1 MNRINNYVLNGAIA
15 LLSTAGFVACSSSD
29 DVTDAPV
36 NPTYDGKSVKTQFAI
51 NIATPSNGKTRM
63 SAVNTQNGGNFLGM
77 KNIFLIP
84 FVDEP
89 KASLNGTIDRTNYT
103 FPSSVIKLAELSDN
117 DIDNT
122 TNDKNYHIY
131 NDVNV
136 PIGTKNFLFYG
147 TSPISQSTYK
157 AKGALKVTDLTT
169 LTQNSTS
176 SISYSLVDIAAT
188 SGTNN
193 ELTSTQTAFATYL
206 SGIADADGWSTITE
220 DVNTTLFNAY
230 KNFTEAPTNGGLR
243 AGSAAAIKEMIQS
256 LTTIVNPLKTKDGET
271 PTTVS
276 GVADKIIEKIKT
288 SYFDIDA
295 NGNVSWKTSLGTE
308 TTTFPTNLGLPEGCM
323 ILTISNGDF
332 SYVSQPIMPSSGS
345 STINLYDITYPAAI
359 AYRANTELAAK
370 SEEVSSWPTQYD
382 TWENSN
388 WDGWGNEVLAT
399 TRSIALKKNIQYG
412 VAQMVTQIKTASSIL
427 NDNSTDNRVSVN
439 DNSFPVTGI
448 LVGGQRQSIDW
459 EFLPEEGSSQRVI
472 YDADIPSDTYAAS
485 TGWSNP
491 IYTLVFDN
499 YVDGANDAQETV
511 RIAVELQNNSTADFT
526 GVDGIVAQGQ
536 KFYLIAELN
545 PKASSGL
552 TAISWPESNTNRF
565 PQFKINRTFVQDYKT
580 CVNLT
585 INTLKNAYV
594 TIPDLRSVKLQ
605 LGLSVDLK
613 WQTGLAFDVPLG
625 GTTN

>member
-1 MNRINNYVLNGAIA
+1 MKTINHYVLNGAIA
-15 LLSTAGFVACSSSD
+15 LLSTAGLVACSSSD
-29 DVTDAPV
+29 DVTDAPI

-63 SAVNTQNGGNFLGM
+63 SAENTQNGSNFLGM
-77 KNIFLIP
+77 KNIYLIP

-89 KASLNGTIDRTNYT
+89 KASLNGTTDRTDYK
-103 FPSSVIKLAELSDN
+103 FPSSVIKLDDLSDIN
-117 DIDNT
+117 NT

-157 AKGALKVTDLTT
+157 TNGALKVTDLTS

-188 SGTNN
+188 SGDNN
-193 ELTSTQTAFATYL
+193 ALTSTQTAFESYL
-206 SGIADADGWSTITE
+206 SSIADANGWSTITE
-220 DVNTTLFNAY
+220 NENETLFNAY

-256 LTTIVNPLKTKDGET
+256 LTTIVYPLRTKSE
-271 PTTVS
+271 PATTVS
-276 GVADKIIEKIKT
+276 GIADKIIE
-288 SYFDIDA
+288 
-295 NGNVSWKTSLGTE
+295 NGNVSWKTSVEAGTK
-308 TTTFPTNLGLPEGCM
+308 TFPTNLGLPEGCM

-332 SYVSQPIMPSSGS
+332 SYVSQPTMPSSGS

-370 SEEVSSWPTQYD
+370 SEEVSSWPTQYS
-382 TWENSN
+382 TWESSN
-388 WDGWGNEVLAT
+388 WDGWENAVSVT

-412 VAQMVTQIKTASSIL
+412 VAQMVTKIKTASSIL
-427 NDNSTDNRVSVN
+427 NDNSQDNRVSVN
-439 DNSFPVTGI
+439 TNSFPVTGI

-459 EFLPEEGSSQRVI
+459 EFLPDAGSTQRVI
-472 YDADIPSDTYAAS
+472 YDAAIPSGIYAAS
-485 TGWSNP
+485 TGWSDP

-499 YVDGANDAQETV
+499 YVDGDKNAQETV

-526 GVDGIVAQGQ
+526 GVDGIVAAGQ

-545 PKASSGL
+545 PKAPRL
-552 TAISWPESNTNRF
+552 TAIDWPNSNTNRF
-565 PQFKINRTFVQDYKT
+565 PQFGIDRTFVQDYKT

-605 LGLSVDLK
+605 LGLSVDLQ
-613 WQTGLAFDVPLG
+613 WQNGLTFDVPLG
-625 GTTN
+625 GTN

>member
-1 MNRINNYVLNGAIA
+1 MKRINHYVLNGAIA
-15 LLSTAGFVACSSSD
+15 LLSTAGLVACSSD

-51 NIATPSNGKTRM
+51 NIATPSNSQTRM
-63 SAVNTQNGGNFLGM
+63 SAENTQNGGNFLGM
-77 KNIFLIP
+77 ENIYLIP
-84 FVDEP
+84 FVNEP
-89 KASLNGTIDRTNYT
+89 EASLNGTTERTNYT
-103 FPSSVIKLAELSDN
+103 FPSSVIELTKLLGS
-117 DIDNT
+117 DIDNIT
-122 TNDKNYHIY
+122 DKKNYHIY
-131 NDVNV
+131 YDVNV

-147 TSPISQSTYK
+147 TSPISESTYK
-157 AKGALKVTDLTT
+157 TKGALKVTNLTT

-176 SISYSLVDIAAT
+176 AISYSLVDIAAT

-193 ELTSTQTAFATYL
+193 AITSTQTGFANYL
-206 SGIADADGWSTITE
+206 SAIAKADGWSTIAE
-220 DVNTTLFNAY
+220 NENATLFNAY
-230 KNFTEAPTNGGLR
+230 KNFTVAPTNGGLR

-271 PTTVS
+271 ATNVS
-276 GVADKIIEKIKT
+276 GVADKIIEKIKA
-288 SYFDIDA
+288 SYFEI
-295 NGNVSWKTSLGTE
+295 NEGVVSWLTSLGEE
-308 TTTFPTNLGLPEGCM
+308 TTKFPTNLGLPEGCM
-323 ILTISNGDF
+323 ILNCTDGNF
-332 SYVSQPIMPSSGS
+332 SYVSQPTMPSSGS

-370 SEEVSSWPTQYD
+370 SEEVSSWPTQYGN
-382 TWENSN
+382 WENSN
-388 WDGWGNEVLAT
+388 WEGWGNEVSVT

-412 VAQMVTQIKTASSIL
+412 VAQMVTKIKTASSIL

-439 DNSFPVTGI
+439 AESFPVTGI
-448 LVGGQRQSIDW
+448 LVGGQKQSIDW
-459 EFLPEEGSSQRVI
+459 EFLPKGSTQRVI
-472 YDADIPSDTYAAS
+472 YDADIPSGTYAAS

-499 YVDGANDAQETV
+499 YVDGAINDQETV

-526 GVDGIVAQGQ
+526 GVDGIVAAGQ

-605 LGLSVDLK
+605 LGLSVDLQ
-613 WQTGLAFDVPLG
+613 WQSGLTFNVPLG
-625 GTTN
+625 GTD

>member
-15 LLSTAGFVACSSSD
+15 LLSTAGLVACSSSD

-36 NPTYDGKSVKTQFAI
+36 NPSYDGKSVKTQFAI
-51 NIATPSNGKTRM
+51 NIATPSNSQTRM
-63 SAVNTQNGGNFLGM
+63 SAENTQNGGNFLGM
-77 KNIFLIP
+77 KNIYLIP
-84 FVDEP
+84 FVNEP
-89 KASLNGTIDRTNYT
+89 KASLNGTTARTDYT
-103 FPSSVIKLAELSDN
+103 FPSSVIKLDDLS

-147 TSPISQSTYK
+147 TSPISQGTYK
-157 AKGALKVTDLTT
+157 TNGALKVTDLTT

-188 SGTNN
+188 SGNN
-193 ELTSTQTAFATYL
+193 NVLTSTQTAFANYL
-206 SGIADADGWSTITE
+206 SNIADAEGWSTIAVGE
-220 DVNTTLFNAY
+220 NATLFNAY
-230 KNFTEAPTNGGLR
+230 KNFTAPTNGGLR

-271 PTTVS
+271 ATNVS
-276 GVADKIIEKIKT
+276 GVADKIIEKIKAD
-288 SYFDIDA
+288 YFDIDA
-295 NGNVSWKTSLGTE
+295 NGIVSWLTSLGEE
-308 TTTFPTNLGLPEGCM
+308 TTKFPTNLGLPEGCM
-323 ILTISNGDF
+323 ILNCTDGNF
-332 SYVSQPIMPSSGS
+332 SYVSQPTMPSSGS

-370 SEEVSSWPTQYD
+370 SEEVSSWPTQYGN
-382 TWENSN
+382 WENSN
-388 WDGWGNEVLAT
+388 WEGWGNEVSVT

-412 VAQMVTQIKTASSIL
+412 VAQMVTKIQTASSIL
-427 NDNSTDNRVSVN
+427 NDNSKDNRVSVN
-439 DNSFPVTGI
+439 AESFPVTGI
-448 LVGGQRQSIDW
+448 LVGGQKQSIDW
-459 EFLPEEGSSQRVI
+459 EFLPKGSTQRVI
-472 YDADIPSDTYAAS
+472 YDADIPSGTYAAS

-499 YVDGANDAQETV
+499 YVDGAINDQETV

-526 GVDGIVAQGQ
+526 GVDGIVAAGQ

-545 PKASSGL
+545 PKASGL
-552 TAISWPESNTNRF
+552 TPISWPNSNTNRF
-565 PQFKINRTFVQDYKT
+565 PQFGIDRTFVQDYKT

-605 LGLSVDLK
+605 LGLSVDLQ
-613 WQTGLAFDVPLG
+613 WQSGLTFNVPLG
-625 GTTN
+625 GTD

>member
-15 LLSTAGFVACSSSD
+15 LLSTAGLVACSSSD

-51 NIATPSNGKTRM
+51 NIATPSNSQTRM
-63 SAVNTQNGGNFLGM
+63 SDVNTQNGGNFLGM

-89 KASLNGTIDRTNYT
+89 KASLNGTTNRTDYT
-103 FPSSVIKLAELSDN
+103 FPSSVIKLAELSD
-117 DIDNT
+117 IDNT
-122 TNDKNYHIY
+122 TDNKNYHIY

-147 TSPISQSTYK
+147 TSPISESTYK
-157 AKGALKVTDLTT
+157 TNGALKVTDLTT

-193 ELTSTQTAFATYL
+193 VLTSTQTAFANYL
-206 SGIADADGWSTITE
+206 SAIANAEGWSNIAE
-220 DVNTTLFNAY
+220 NENVTLFNAY
-230 KNFTEAPTNGGLR
+230 KNFTAPTNGGLR

-276 GVADKIIEKIKT
+276 GVADKIIEKIKA
-288 SYFDIDA
+288 SYFEI
-295 NGNVSWKTSLGTE
+295 NEGVVSWLTSLGDE
-308 TTTFPTNLGLPEGCM
+308 TTKFPTNLGLPEGCM
-323 ILTISNGDF
+323 ILTCSNGDF
-332 SYVSQPIMPSSGS
+332 SYASQPTMPSSGS

-370 SEEVSSWPTQYD
+370 SEEVSSWPTQYGN
-382 TWENSN
+382 WESSDWN
-388 WDGWGNEVLAT
+388 GWGNEVLAT

-412 VAQMVTQIKTASSIL
+412 VAQMVTQIRTASSIL

-439 DNSFPVTGI
+439 AESFPVTGI

-459 EFLPEEGSSQRVI
+459 EFLPDGSTQRVI
-472 YDADIPSDTYAAS
+472 YDAAIPSDTYAS
-485 TGWSNP
+485 TDWSNP

-499 YVDGANDAQETV
+499 YIDGNKDAQETV

-526 GVDGIVAQGQ
+526 GVDGIVAAGQ

-545 PKASSGL
+545 PKASGL
-552 TAISWPESNTNRF
+552 TPISWPNSNTNRF
-565 PQFKINRTFVQDYKT
+565 PQFKIDRTFVQDYKT

-605 LGLSVDLK
+605 LGLSVDLQ
-613 WQTGLAFDVPLG
+613 WQNGLTFDVPLG
-625 GTTN
+625 GTD